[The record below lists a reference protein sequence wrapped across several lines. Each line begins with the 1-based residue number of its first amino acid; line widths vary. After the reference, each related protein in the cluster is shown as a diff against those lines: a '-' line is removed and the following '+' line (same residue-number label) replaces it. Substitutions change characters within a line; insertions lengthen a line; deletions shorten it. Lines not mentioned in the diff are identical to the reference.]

1 MPKNHHDKDSNELN
15 LRSFVLRHARWFKE
29 NRSKEESVNFVRA
42 TLKDRP
48 ELRDELISLIR
59 GD

>member
-1 MPKNHHDKDSNELN
+1 MSKNHHAKDYNELN
-15 LRSFVLRHARWFKE
+15 IRSFILRHALWFKE
-29 NRSKEESVNFVRA
+29 NRSKEESVNFIRA